1 MSTEIESGTGGAA
14 TAPNHNDGKLDG
26 RVMIVAGVV
35 VLGAIM
41 SILDI
46 TVVAVAQRT
55 FQETFDKTQAQV
67 AWTATA
73 YTLALAMVIPLTGW
87 AADRFGTKRL
97 YILAIALFTAGSALC
112 ATATSLEMLVIF
124 RVLQGLGGGML
135 MPLGMT
141 ILTRA
146 AGPERLGRVMAI
158 LGVPMLLGPIFGPIL
173 GGWLIDIASWHW
185 IFLINVPIGIVAVT
199 YAWFVLDRDE
209 VHPSESFD
217 FVGMLLL
224 SPGLALFLYGVSSIP
239 AAKQEHGTM
248 YTGKVVIPTIVGLV
262 LVAAFIPW
270 ALRKRNI
277 HPLVQLRLFT
287 NRYMTVAVITMTLF
301 AMAFFGA
308 SLLFT
313 LYFQQVRGE
322 TPLASGW
329 LVAPQGFGA
338 MVTMPIA
345 GFLADKIGPGKVVL
359 TGIVLDTIGMGM
371 LIGIGATTPYSY
383 IITAF
388 VIMGLGMGSTMMPVF
403 TAALAS
409 LKDHDIAR
417 GSTLMN
423 ITQQIAISMGTAMFS
438 VLLTNAYNAHEKV
451 VLPTLALQNG
461 ATPVSLGLS
470 EVTGQGRAGGWSALH
485 GPVVRRRV
493 PGCHSAGR
501 SLPGAGVLPP
511 AQAAGASHRGG
522 HSSRHDGLIDPSTVS
537 CAGAFQSPGHRPGG
551 RARGRR
557 RCGHGVRDAATRRR
571 PAPPGHRTGEPAVP
585 GRQERGDPPCG
596 PAQLLVVLGGGVE
609 PRGALP
615 PDGGVLPHGVALPG
629 ARRHHGPARPGV
641 RRLPRP
647 LRHQRRV
654 RDPDAGRAP
663 G

>member
-1 MSTEIESGTGGAA
+1 MSTEIEGEVGGT
-14 TAPNHNDGKLDG
+14 TASAHNGGKLDA
-26 RVMIVAGVV
+26 RVMVVAGVV
-35 VLGAIM
+35 VLGAVM

-55 FQETFDKTQAQV
+55 FQETFGKTQAQV

-73 YTLALAMVIPLTGW
+73 YTLALATVIPLTGW

-112 ATATSLEMLVIF
+112 ATANSLEMLVLF

-185 IFLINVPIGIVAVT
+185 IFLINVPIGIVAVI
-199 YAWFVLDRDE
+199 YAWMVLDRDQ

-239 AAKQEHGTM
+239 AAKQEHGTA
-248 YTGKVVIPTIVGLV
+248 YTSGVVIPTVIGLA
-262 LVAAFIPW
+262 LVAAFVPW
-270 ALRKRNI
+270 ALRKHNI

-287 NRYMTVAVITMTLF
+287 NRYMTVAVVTMTLF

-322 TPLASGW
+322 SPLSSGW
-329 LVAPQGFGA
+329 LVAPQGFAA

-359 TGIVLDTIGMGM
+359 TGLVLDTVGMGM
-371 LIGIGATTPYSY
+371 LIAVDDQTPYSY
-383 IITAF
+383 IMTSF

-403 TAALAS
+403 TAGLAS

-423 ITQQIAISMGTAMFS
+423 ITQQIAISMGTALFS
-438 VLLTNAYNAHEKV
+438 VLLTNAYNEHSTV
-451 VLPTLALQNG
+451 VEPTLAMQNG
-461 ATPVSLGLS
+461 V
-470 EVTGQGRAGGWSALH
+470 
-485 GPVVRRRV
+485 
-493 PGCHSAGR
+493 
-501 SLPGAGVLPP
+501 
-511 AQAAGASHRGG
+511 
-522 HSSRHDGLIDPSTVS
+522 D
-537 CAGAFQSPGHRPGG
+537 
-551 RARGRR
+551 
-557 RCGHGVRDAATRRR
+557 
-571 PAPPGHRTGEPAVP
+571 
-585 GRQERGDPPCG
+585 
-596 PAQLLVVLGGGVE
+596 PAQLGLNPDQAQAVTTLGLHFMGEAFGGVFLV
-609 PRGALP
+609 AT
-615 PDGGVLPHGVALPG
+615 VLVGLCLV
-629 ARRHHGPARPGV
+629 PAFF
-641 RRLPRP
+641 LPRKP
-647 LRHQRRV
+647 AEHHV
-654 RDPDAGRAP
+654 EAAAMV
-663 G
+663 